1 MVRSGYLA
9 VIIVVLLMQLMM
21 YSPQANSLREL
32 ASGAARAFQGVT
44 YLQLGMICLIAP
56 IFMAGAIAQEAN
68 PKTWDILLTTPLNA
82 LQIVL
87 GNLFGRLFFI
97 IALLCSSL
105 PLFLV
110 TQYFGG
116 VPGQS
121 ILLSYVIAAISA
133 LVVGA
138 IAIAM
143 SVSRQAGRRAVFLF
157 YVTVVIYLGITWS
170 IDNTLRGSG
179 LTANTTWATP
189 FNPFLVQETLLQHQ
203 TYTPLSADDLA
214 GSNIIARYML
224 GSPVAAFCWIGSLIS
239 IALIAWSTIF
249 LRLIGQR
256 TGQLPWY
263 QRFISKKLDIP
274 DDEAQPAYR
283 KARDVWKNP
292 IAWRE
297 ASRRNQTAGQLTARY
312 GFLSISLLVAFFSIA
327 AFHIGSISI
336 AALQSILVTAIGTE
350 VAIITLTAIN
360 ISATAI
366 SRERED
372 GTLDLLLTTS
382 LTPSYYVAGKL
393 RGIVVSLLA
402 MIAAPVGTVW
412 LASMYV
418 LSNGLG
424 RADGVTYVARTVSTQ
439 AIDLPFILPESAIIL
454 PLILI
459 PFIAFCSMVGL
470 HWSLKSKGVIQS
482 VIAAISIIVA
492 ILGVLTLCG
501 VQAGSSTGA
510 LGGVLSSFSPTTS
523 VYSLIYPASALAD
536 AFDNSVEG
544 MRISMIIGAVLAAVA
559 YSAIIY
565 GIHKAMLGPSG
576 RNFDMT
582 VRRLAGTN

>member
-1 MVRSGYLA
+1 
-9 VIIVVLLMQLMM
+9 MQLMM

-138 IAIAM
+138 IAIAL

-157 YVTVVIYLGITWS
+157 YITVVIYLGITWS

-203 TYTPLSADDLA
+203 TYTPLSADELA
-214 GSNIIARYML
+214 GSNIITRYML
-224 GSPVAAFCWIGSLIS
+224 GSPVASFCWIGSLIS

-256 TGQLPWY
+256 TGQIPWY
-263 QRFISKKLDIP
+263 QRFFNKKTDKP
-274 DDEAQPAYR
+274 DDNLDDDAQLGYR

-297 ASRRNQTAGQLTARY
+297 ASRRNQTVGQLTARY
-312 GFLSISLLVAFFSIA
+312 GFLSLSLLVAFFSIV
-327 AFHIGSISI
+327 AFHIDLISI

-382 LTPSYYVAGKL
+382 LTPSYYVTGKL

-412 LASMYV
+412 IASAYV

-424 RADGVTYVARTVSTQ
+424 RPDGVTYVARTVSAQ

-454 PLILI
+454 PLVLI

-501 VQAGSSTGA
+501 IQAGNSTGA

-536 AFDNSVEG
+536 AFDKSVEG